1 MALLTRPDRSTG
13 AFPNADAF
21 LKHGLGYCVLYDGQ
35 PVGFALSYATYNSGI
50 EIDLWIHEAHRRQGL
65 ATTVSAHLITTCLDR
80 GLEPH
85 WDAANDESAN
95 LAEKLGYRRVEHYRM
110 LRRLLPNEVP

>member
-65 ATTVSAHLITTCLDR
+65 ATTVSAHLITTSPKNWALRIQHEYTETGSYGASGFGARVWGVGDWVDEARR
-80 GLEPH
+80 G
-85 WDAANDESAN
+85 
-95 LAEKLGYRRVEHYRM
+95 
-110 LRRLLPNEVP
+110 